1 MIYTKAKF
9 KQKCINTRSLYIL
22 KVNAI
27 RKRQKHHVTKKVKKK
42 KKKKKSKSKDYLL
55 LLRPKLNYSEF
66 YIFYADDVY
75 S

>member
-27 RKRQKHHVTKKVKKK
+27 RKRQKHNVNKKLKNKKK
-42 KKKKKSKSKDYLL
+42 KKRNQKVKIICYC
-55 LLRPKLNYSEF
+55 
-66 YIFYADDVY
+66 
-75 S
+75 